1 MKAKKKELLAF
12 PMADFPKEKELVATA
27 GVYPPAKKG
36 SGVVLEGD
44 VNDRVGRLI
53 GILKEKTKVVK

>member
-1 MKAKKKELLAF
+1 MKAKKKEILVVPIKDFLA
-12 PMADFPKEKELVATA
+12 EGELTVTT
-27 GVYPPAKKG
+27 GVYPPEKKG

-44 VNDRVGRLI
+44 VNDMADRLI